1 MNEVQVQSSGEALT
15 HVSRMMEEHRQLKV
29 KIESLRTFIAND
41 QEKPF
46 AFLTDQDRLD
56 LKEQLYHMENYH
68 WVLGRR
74 IGRTNVIENTPEK
87 KA

>member
-1 MNEVQVQSSGEALT
+1 MKEVQVQSLEET
-15 HVSRMMEEHRQLKV
+15 PPHISRMVEERQQLKA

-46 AFLTDQDRLD
+46 AFLTDRDRLD

-68 WVLGRR
+68 WVLNRR
-74 IGRTNVIENTPEK
+74 IGRTNVIENNSEK
-87 KA
+87 EA